1 MVTPTLSATAL
12 RSPVVGIGAATD
24 PISHLETHVRRVLSR
39 STRRAAVAAL
49 GSIALAAATAATLPV
64 AASASAASSPSA
76 ASSAARAG
84 HPHHRVCG
92 QPKAHQAA
100 CHAEVRDDVSAHAL
114 SPNAVPAGYGPA
126 DLQSAYKLPS
136 SSAGSGQ
143 TVAIVD
149 AYDLPTAE
157 QDLNTYR
164 SQFGLPACTT
174 ANGCFR
180 KVNQR
185 GGSTPPAAD
194 AGWGQEIALDLD
206 MVSAACPNCKIL
218 LVEADTPSMTN
229 LGAGVNQAVA
239 LGAKFVSNS
248 YGGSESS
255 SDSSYDSS
263 YFNHPGVAITV
274 SSGDN
279 GYGTEYPAASK
290 YVTAV
295 GGTSLSRASNT
306 RGWTESAWSGAGS
319 GCSSYDA
326 KPSWQSDSGC
336 SRRSI
341 ADVAAVADPNTG
353 VAVYDSTVSGGQS
366 GWMVFGGTS
375 AAAPI
380 VAGTYALAGAPA
392 ASTYP
397 AQYPYQH
404 AGSLF
409 DVAGGSNG
417 SCSPSYLCNGASGY
431 DGPTGLGTP
440 NGAAAFSSS
449 GGTSGGGT
457 GGGTGGSTCT
467 AGQLLGNG
475 GFETGSAAPWS
486 ASSGVVSNASAGE
499 PSHSGSWLAWLDG
512 YGSSHT
518 DSLSQAVT
526 IPAGCTTATFSFWLH
541 VDTAETTSTAA
552 YDKLTVKAGST
563 TLATYSNLSKVSGYV
578 QKSFNLAGYA
588 GQTVSLSF
596 TGTEDSS
603 LATSFTVDDAAVTVS

>member
-1 MVTPTLSATAL
+1 M
-12 RSPVVGIGAATD
+12 
-24 PISHLETHVRRVLSR
+24 RRVLSR

-49 GSIALAAATAATLPV
+49 GSIALAATAATAATLPTAATASAASSASPGA
-64 AASASAASSPSA
+64 AASASA
-76 ASSAARAG
+76 RAD

-100 CHAEVRDDVSAHAL
+100 CHAEVRDDVSTHAL

-185 GGSTPPAAD
+185 GGSTPPATD

-206 MVSAACPNCKIL
+206 MVSAACPNCKVL
-218 LVEADTPSMTN
+218 LVEADTPSMAN

-319 GCSSYDA
+319 GCSGYDA

-353 VAVYDSTVSGGQS
+353 VAVYDSTASGGQS

-375 AAAPI
+375 AAAPL
-380 VAGTYALAGAPA
+380 VAATYALAGAPA

-409 DVAGGSNG
+409 DVASGSNG
-417 SCSPSYLCNGASGY
+417 SCSPSYLCNSTTGY

-440 NGAAAFSSS
+440 NGVAAFSSS
-449 GGTSGGGT
+449 GGTSGGGGT

-475 GFETGSAAPWS
+475 GFEAGAAAPWS

-499 PSHSGSWLAWLDG
+499 PAHSGSWLAWLDG

-518 DSLSQAVT
+518 DTLSQSVT

-541 VDTAETTSTAA
+541 VDTAETTSTTA

-578 QKSFNLAGYA
+578 QKSFNLSGYA